1 VTSPG
6 RTALGAVVRLERV
19 TKTYRRGAETVVA
32 VDSATLAV
40 GPATLT
46 VVTGPSGSGKT
57 TLLNLVLGWEHPDT
71 GARHPAA
78 SPEDWTEVAVVPQRL
93 GLIEQC
99 TIGENIGLPGRV
111 RPLSV
116 DPERLMVDLGI
127 DHLARRFPGETSLGE
142 QQRTAV
148 ARALVSA
155 PRLLVVDEP
164 TSHQDDHNTHR
175 ISALLRAA
183 AESGSAVLVATHD
196 RRVTGHATVH
206 HRIVDGRL
214 TSG

>member
-1 VTSPG
+1 MPIDQGHRIREEVTMSPQELVFLP
-6 RTALGAVVRLERV
+6 LG
-19 TKTYRRGAETVVA
+19 GAGEI
-32 VDSATLAV
+32 
-40 GPATLT
+40 G
-46 VVTGPSGSGKT
+46 
-57 TLLNLVLGWEHPDT
+57 LNLNLY
-71 GARHPAA
+71 
-78 SPEDWTEVAVVPQRL
+78 
-93 GLIEQC
+93 GLDRQW
-99 TIGENIGLPGRV
+99 
-111 RPLSV
+111 
-116 DPERLMVDLGI
+116 LMVDLGI